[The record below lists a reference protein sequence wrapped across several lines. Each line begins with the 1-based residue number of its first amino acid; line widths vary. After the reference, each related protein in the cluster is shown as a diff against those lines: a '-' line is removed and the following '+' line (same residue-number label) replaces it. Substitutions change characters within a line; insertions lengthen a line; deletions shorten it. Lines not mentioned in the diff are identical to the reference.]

1 MNEFFRAVSD
11 VEPEFQEVFINIYP
25 TIQNYYDNI
34 IVLKKKNCIWNMH
47 VLCFNLCSVYTGLNK
62 NYSP

>member
-11 VEPEFQEVFINIYP
+11 IEPEFQEVFINIYP

-34 IVLKKKNCIWNMH
+34 IVLKKKNVYETCMYYVSIF
-47 VLCFNLCSVYTGLNK
+47 VLYIRV
-62 NYSP
+62 